1 MTYYEWVTY
10 IDNLKYNSIS
20 DENINQINNA
30 NITYTGDI
38 KVRFLNHIVDVINF
52 RLNEAVDNFLM
63 KTNLVVQD
71 KNNLILEISYI
82 KNEMAIAKKLAS
94 VRHFEN
100 DTKNSLLEN
109 IKKFGDDMNEQIKS
123 SFANVNDQEVLM
135 IINNFDLNK

>member
-1 MTYYEWVTY
+1 
-10 IDNLKYNSIS
+10 
-20 DENINQINNA
+20 
-30 NITYTGDI
+30 
-38 KVRFLNHIVDVINF
+38 
-52 RLNEAVDNFLM
+52 M

>member
-30 NITYTGDI
+30 NIAYTGDI

-123 SFANVNDQEVLM
+123 SFANLDDQEVLM